1 MGRRPKIE
9 LNVEVEIEES
19 DMGRTEEEQR
29 QEDLEPVSRQ

>member
-9 LNVEVEIEES
+9 LNVEVEIEVS

-29 QEDLEPVSRQ
+29 QEDLEPVSTG